1 MDGWVDGY
9 KKSPYFFLI
18 LRHIRHYPH
27 ILLKYIL
34 NVCLYE
40 FRMGFKF
47 WLSWGL
53 DAKIQNYPLEWIFFF
68 FTIVKVDHKNVTSRL
83 EAFLQN
89 NTPHY

>member
-1 MDGWVDGY
+1 MRQGHYTPAQAQRAPKARLVWMGGWTDI
-9 KKSPYFFLI
+9 KSLLIFFLI

-53 DAKIQNYPLEWIFFF
+53 DAKIQNYPLEWIFF
-68 FTIVKVDHKNVTSRL
+68 SL
-83 EAFLQN
+83 
-89 NTPHY
+89 P

>member
-1 MDGWVDGY
+1 MRQGHYTPAQAQRAPKARLVWMGGWTDI
-9 KKSPYFFLI
+9 KSLLIFFLI

-40 FRMGFKF
+40 FRMGFKL

-53 DAKIQNYPLEWIFFF
+53 DAKIQNYPLEWIFF
-68 FTIVKVDHKNVTSRL
+68 SL
-83 EAFLQN
+83 
-89 NTPHY
+89 P